1 MRDLPLPPMRP
12 TAGPERQDAFIT
24 AAPIDL
30 GERLLTAQ
38 EVAARLGISERWV
51 RDHATRRNPRIPAI
65 KLGPLVRFRWAD
77 VQAFVAAMETTK
89 DFNRR

>member
-1 MRDLPLPPMRP
+1 MRDSFPV
-12 TAGPERQDAFIT
+12 
-24 AAPIDL
+24 AAQSLSVPHHEQADPFDL

-77 VQAFVAAMETTK
+77 VQKFVAKLETEK
-89 DFNRR
+89 NFKHR

>member
-1 MRDLPLPPMRP
+1 
-12 TAGPERQDAFIT
+12 
-24 AAPIDL
+24 
-30 GERLLTAQ
+30 LTAQ